1 MTDNNKEKFY
11 QELGF
16 SISEFRN
23 ATGMSQQVLA
33 EKVGLSRTSIV
44 NIEKGRQHPPLH
56 ILWII
61 SDNLGVSLSQI
72 IPDFEYERSEINSS
86 LKNLIRKKK
95 RRDDLND
102 ESYQKISSFIKKSF
116 G

>member
-1 MTDNNKEKFY
+1 MTENNKKKLY

-16 SISEFRN
+16 SISEHRN
-23 ATGMSQQVLA
+23 AKGMSQQVLA

-56 ILWII
+56 VLWMI
-61 SDNLGVSLSQI
+61 SDILGLSLSQI
-72 IPDFEYERSEINSS
+72 VPDFEYERNEINPS

-95 RRDDLND
+95 RRDGLND
-102 ESYQKISSFIKKSF
+102 ESYQKINSFIKKSF